1 MTDLPP
7 DAKPPI
13 NGGVKKKRTPTVQ
26 AIVVLLLLG
35 LLWVVGKGLIYLWH
49 LPAGSPY
56 GRCG

>member
-13 NGGVKKKRTPTVQ
+13 KGGVKKKRTPAVQ
-26 AIVVLLLLG
+26 AIVVLLVLG

-49 LPAGSPY
+49 LPAGSQ
-56 GRCG
+56 